1 MSYQIGL
8 CVIILLDSIPVQV
21 KLANAKNNKMFQV
34 TVTNMLI
41 TAYYFAILIDQTTPT
56 AAVDKEVILTSA
68 AMNRDLGMN
77 QADSDPLCRN
87 SYYIFEQLR
96 CRKSGPQLM
105 HDYCVTYNEN
115 TKVISVFNC
124 PYFQQN
130 CYNMTQSGW
139 TILPKKSQSAQ

>member
-77 QADSDPLCRN
+77 
-87 SYYIFEQLR
+87 
-96 CRKSGPQLM
+96 
-105 HDYCVTYNEN
+105 
-115 TKVISVFNC
+115 
-124 PYFQQN
+124 
-130 CYNMTQSGW
+130 
-139 TILPKKSQSAQ
+139 